1 MIKSQSHAMEV
12 QNLTIKFANVT
23 AVNSVDLNVSK
34 GRIVGIVGESGS
46 GKSTLASALIG
57 LLPNSARVTAGKVLF
72 GNNNIVPV
80 KPDFMRSIRG
90 SSISLVSQDTLSAL
104 NPVLTIGEHLIDIQF
119 REKLSLEE
127 KR

>member
-23 AVNSVDLNVSK
+23 AVNSVDLNISK

-57 LLPNSARVTAGKVLF
+57 LLPNSATVTAGKVFLF
-72 GNNNIVPV
+72 VFQNELYFIV
-80 KPDFMRSIRG
+80 
-90 SSISLVSQDTLSAL
+90 
-104 NPVLTIGEHLIDIQF
+104 
-119 REKLSLEE
+119 
-127 KR
+127 